1 MEEIQRGFMVVR
13 REHPDGRVVI
23 GWLGLGESIYTMLAE
38 RVGDGVVTEILEV
51 SHGGQE
57 EGVRSKAVRRWRNHL
72 GES

>member
-13 REHPDGRVVI
+13 REYPDGRAVI
-23 GWLGLGESIYTMLAE
+23 GWMSLGERMHTMLAE
-38 RVGDGVVTEILEV
+38 RVGGGIVTEILEV

-72 GES
+72 EEG